1 MLLHL
6 FARALTLH
14 VFDFHDDDEFNFI
27 DIAMSDSY
35 PSTDMI
41 FKKILRV
48 HTLSL
53 FLI

>member
-14 VFDFHDDDEFNFI
+14 VFDFHDDEFNII

-41 FKKILRV
+41 FKRSYEF
-48 HTLSL
+48 TLIP
-53 FLI
+53 FI